1 MSSQGGF
8 FVQPGGAAADGGTVP
23 MAKHTK
29 PIVGLEIDPSAV
41 TAAQVH
47 VNGRLTITRAAMTAL
62 EPGIV
67 RDGEVT
73 DVDGLSTALRTL
85 YKEQR
90 GLNKRVRIG
99 LASPK
104 VVVRVMEVPPLA
116 DVKELATA
124 VHFQAQDQ
132 LPMPLE
138 SAVLDFQPL
147 DIVDTGAGPRQ
158 RVLLVAARR
167 EMVERLISA
176 VRGAGLRPEGI
187 DLSAFAM
194 VRALHTPAHNDDPVL
209 YLAVGGVTNMAVA
222 HGKMCQFTRVAGSGH
237 EGMAVELAE
246 RRALTLEH
254 ARGWLGHV
262 GLEQPLESIE
272 GDAEIV
278 GEARRV
284 LAEGVRRIAAEVRN
298 SLDYYQ
304 AQGAAAPAVQRA
316 VLTGPAVAV
325 PGFAAG
331 LAAQLGIDV
340 DARLVDG
347 TPAGLEPGRVTIAAG
362 LAVTEAPS

>member
-1 MSSQGGF
+1 MSSQGGSA
-8 FVQPGGAAADGGTVP
+8 VQNGAAAADDGTVP

-29 PIVGLEIDPSAV
+29 PIVGLDIDPSAV

-47 VNGRLTITRAAMTAL
+47 VNGRLTITRAAMTPL

-73 DVDGLSTALRTL
+73 DGDGLSAALRAL
-85 YKEQR
+85 YKEQP

-99 LASPK
+99 VASQK
-104 VVVRVMEVPPLA
+104 IVVRVMELPVLGAP
-116 DVKELATA
+116 KELAAA
-124 VHFQAQDQ
+124 VRFQAQDQ
-132 LPMPLE
+132 LPMPLD

-147 DIVDTGAGPRQ
+147 DVVDTGAGPRQ

-167 EMVERLISA
+167 DMVDRLLRA
-176 VRGAGLRPEGI
+176 VRNAGLRPEGI

-194 VRALHTPAHNDDPVL
+194 VRALQAPDTGDDPVL
-209 YLAVGGVTNMAVA
+209 YLAIGGVTNLAVA
-222 HGKMCQFTRVAGSGH
+222 HGTMCQFTRVAGSGH

-254 ARGWLGHV
+254 ARSWLTHV
-262 GLEQPLESIE
+262 GLEQPVETIE
-272 GDAEIV
+272 GDADVVVET
-278 GEARRV
+278 RRV
-284 LAEGVRRIAAEVRN
+284 LTEGVRRIAAEVRN

-304 AQGAAAPAVQRA
+304 AQGAAAPPVQRA
-316 VLTGPAVAV
+316 VLTGPAVSV
-325 PGFAAG
+325 PGFAAALG
-331 LAAQLGIDV
+331 AQLGMDV
-340 DARLVDG
+340 DERIVDG
-347 TPAGLEPGRVTIAAG
+347 TPDGLEPGRVAIAAG

>member
-1 MSSQGGF
+1 MVSM
-8 FVQPGGAAADGGTVP
+8 VP

-29 PIVGLEIDPSAV
+29 SIVGLDIDPSAV
-41 TAAQVH
+41 TAAEVH
-47 VNGRLTITRAAMTAL
+47 VNGRLTIARAAMTPL

-90 GLNKRVRIG
+90 GLNKRVRVG
-99 LASPK
+99 VASQK
-104 VVVRVMEVPPLA
+104 IVVRTMELPPL
-116 DVKELATA
+116 DDPKELATA
-124 VHFQAQDQ
+124 VRFQAQDQ
-132 LPMPLE
+132 LPMPLD

-158 RVLLVAARR
+158 RILLVAARR
-167 EMVERLISA
+167 EMVERLLHA

-194 VRALHTPAHNDDPVL
+194 VRALHASVNDEDAML
-209 YLAVGGVTNMAVA
+209 YLAVGGVTNLAVA
-222 HGKMCQFTRVAGSGH
+222 HRKMCQFTRVAGSGH

-262 GLEQPLESIE
+262 GLEQPLEAIE

-278 GEARRV
+278 GEARQV
-284 LAEGVRRIAAEVRN
+284 LLEGVRRIAAEVRN

-304 AQGAAAPAVQRA
+304 AQGAMVPAVRRA
-316 VLTGPAVAV
+316 VLTGPAVSV
-325 PGFAAG
+325 PGFAAALG
-331 LAAQLGIDV
+331 AQLGIAV
-340 DARLVDG
+340 EARLIDG
-347 TPAGLEPGRVTIAAG
+347 TPSGLEPGRVTIAAG

>member
-1 MSSQGGF
+1 
-8 FVQPGGAAADGGTVP
+8 
-23 MAKHTK
+23 MAKHAK
-29 PIVGLEIDPSAV
+29 PIVGLDIDPSAV

-47 VNGRLTITRAAMTAL
+47 VNGRLTIARAAMTPL

-90 GLNKRVRIG
+90 GLNKRVRVG
-99 LASPK
+99 VASQK
-104 VVVRVMEVPPLA
+104 IVVRMMELPPLA
-116 DVKELATA
+116 DPNELAAA
-124 VHFQAQDQ
+124 VRFQAQDQ
-132 LPMPLE
+132 LPMPLD

-147 DIVDTGAGPRQ
+147 DVVDTGAGPRQ

-167 EMVERLISA
+167 DMVDRLIHA

-194 VRALHTPAHNDDPVL
+194 VRALHAPGNGDDPVL
-209 YLAVGGVTNMAVA
+209 YLAVGGVTNLAVA

-246 RRALTLEH
+246 RRALTLDH

-262 GLEQPLESIE
+262 GLEQPVESIE

-284 LAEGVRRIAAEVRN
+284 LTEGVRRIAAEVRN

-304 AQGAAAPAVQRA
+304 AQGAAAPPVQRA
-316 VLTGPAVAV
+316 VLTGPAASV
-325 PGFAAG
+325 PGFAAALG
-331 LAAQLGIDV
+331 AQLGLDV
-340 DARLVDG
+340 KARDVDG
-347 TPAGLEPGRVTIAAG
+347 TPSGLEPGRVAIAAG

>member
-1 MSSQGGF
+1 
-8 FVQPGGAAADGGTVP
+8 
-23 MAKHTK
+23 MAKHAK
-29 PIVGLEIDPSAV
+29 PIVGLDIDPSAV

-47 VNGRLTITRAAMTAL
+47 VNGRLTITRAAMTPL

-99 LASPK
+99 VASQK
-104 VVVRVMEVPPLA
+104 IVVRTMELPPL
-116 DVKELATA
+116 DDPKELETA
-124 VHFQAQDQ
+124 VRFQAQEH

-138 SAVLDFQPL
+138 HAVLDFQPL

-158 RVLLVAARR
+158 RLLLVAARR
-167 EMVERLISA
+167 EMVERLLHA
-176 VRGAGLRPEGI
+176 VRSAGLRPEGI

-194 VRALHTPAHNDDPVL
+194 VRALHAPANGDDSVL
-209 YLAVGGVTNMAVA
+209 YLAVGGVTNLAVA
-222 HGKMCQFTRVAGSGH
+222 HGKMCEFTRVAGSGH

-246 RRALTLEH
+246 RRGLTLEH

-262 GLEQPLESIE
+262 GLEQPVETIE

-284 LAEGVRRIAAEVRN
+284 LAEGVRRIAADVRN

-304 AQGAAAPAVQRA
+304 AQGAAVPAVQRA
-316 VLTGPAVAV
+316 VLTGPAVSV
-325 PGFAAG
+325 PGFAAALG
-331 LAAQLGIDV
+331 AQLGIDV
-340 DARLVDG
+340 KERVVDG
-347 TPAGLEPGRVTIAAG
+347 TPDGLEPGRVTIAAG